1 MSVMLFQNYNCT
13 THKPAICKNSQ
24 LLMFGRLATTTIGRL
39 AIIAIAALCAFW
51 FANNAAAQQQNSV
64 SYSASPSELVSVNAD
79 GQLIVLPQANAGL
92 MTATIEA
99 TGYTLNAQNQY
110 VLSGFDGERYI
121 TLNIVATCNVS
132 DGCDIFG
139 IPTSGNLQGRADAFR
154 DMSLQTLSMFIAA
167 GIDVNEQVGSQAE
180 GFLLYRMAVA
190 DNIEAFSV
198 LIRAGASVNA
208 QNASGTHS
216 LLHYAVFSGR
226 LKIITLLLAQTGIS
240 VNPTLRSS
248 TPLDIAAKTYDQD
261 PTFQVFEAIGAT
273 LRNAGGICS
282 ENAASTDPE
291 IVEICGTTAP
301 EPPDIDISGNARTFI
316 ARSNSQTTSVFI
328 GALSPVQGIT
338 YSALPANVVSVN
350 GQTLQFIGRTAGNA
364 ILATVF
370 GVAGTPPQ
378 AVTGTLA
385 LTINALASCSV
396 RTGCAAFGF
405 ESAADT
411 NARVAIFTAMSEATM
426 SMFVASGAN
435 LNESTR
441 QNDITDGR
449 LALLLANAGQTA
461 LLSVFAHGG
470 ANLNYLSPSLNQ
482 ESMLHLA
489 GVNYTNNL
497 GLRTLLSVGISQ
509 SLPESRRLNLSIL
522 RGADNFTVLRVMAA
536 PILGGNAGATSNA
549 QLIIDA
555 GAPCSDFGSGGI
567 GNAARRLV
575 SC

>member
-1 MSVMLFQNYNCT
+1 MLCTGENDGNCVIMSVMLFQNYNCT

-316 ARSNSQTTSVFI
+316 ARPWRLPLVGIPKISQPS
-328 GALSPVQGIT
+328 L
-338 YSALPANVVSVN
+338 
-350 GQTLQFIGRTAGNA
+350 TLQV
-364 ILATVF
+364 AT
-370 GVAGTPPQ
+370 
-378 AVTGTLA
+378 
-385 LTINALASCSV
+385 
-396 RTGCAAFGF
+396 
-405 ESAADT
+405 
-411 NARVAIFTAMSEATM
+411 IFK
-426 SMFVASGAN
+426 V
-435 LNESTR
+435 
-441 QNDITDGR
+441 I
-449 LALLLANAGQTA
+449 
-461 LLSVFAHGG
+461 
-470 ANLNYLSPSLNQ
+470 
-482 ESMLHLA
+482 
-489 GVNYTNNL
+489 
-497 GLRTLLSVGISQ
+497 
-509 SLPESRRLNLSIL
+509 
-522 RGADNFTVLRVMAA
+522 
-536 PILGGNAGATSNA
+536 
-549 QLIIDA
+549 
-555 GAPCSDFGSGGI
+555 
-567 GNAARRLV
+567 
-575 SC
+575 